1 MKLWP
6 LFFLNK
12 LKGEQKIAFWK
23 DHMAEFDQ
31 TVNNIVNVVIDKA
44 SHRQEVTN
52 NVALS
57 IQNALKDVI
66 GPEMEPDEESGYSF
80 LEYDHLQIYQGPC
93 QLMHAISATDASG
106 SDSAIKHGEIIIR
119 VTAGQNISV
128 RADENTDT
136 VISNVNKAEVI
147 IRNVDT
153 NLLLNM
159 GENFNKAVELSV
171 VGQAY
176 FKDITGSFKA
186 SKFRGIVVIRSDL

>member
-1 MKLWP
+1 M
-6 LFFLNK
+6 
-12 LKGEQKIAFWK
+12 Q
-23 DHMAEFDQ
+23 DFDS
-31 TVNNIVNVVIDKA
+31 TVNNIVNMVIDKA

-57 IQNALKDVI
+57 IQNAIRDVI

-93 QLMHAISATDASG
+93 TLMHAITATDTSN
-106 SDSAIKHGEIIIR
+106 SDSALKHGEIIIR
-119 VTAGQNISV
+119 VSKGQNISV

-136 VISNVNKAEVI
+136 IISNVSKAEVI

-153 NLLLNM
+153 NLLLNI
-159 GENFNKAVELSV
+159 GDNFNNAVELSV

-176 FKDITGSFKA
+176 FKDISGSFKA
-186 SKFRGIVVIRSDL
+186 KQFRGIVVIRSDL